1 MLYSCTHI
9 YLCPCKVS
17 GLQGVHVYV
26 RIQGL
31 RRSLIIAD
39 VRTTSMMATD
49 NLRQVLEG
57 YEQERIQLGVT
68 FLNQA
73 MVAATLND
81 NHECIGKLIKMGA
94 KNIDECIQLAKE
106 KGVINAT
113 AMLILLKAALTGDK
127 TLLYVFQTGNA
138 SLTPEFATLNI
149 TCKVNSRI
157 ARAVKSG
164 VVSTIHPLEV
174 AQQSGQHSIVHGL
187 LLLTRINKVIGSIN
201 WSNLQLVSVDRCLV
215 HQMCNWVTTLELSSN
230 KLRSIPAEIEILTKV
245 S

>member
-1 MLYSCTHI
+1 MDLS
-9 YLCPCKVS
+9 
-17 GLQGVHVYV
+17 
-26 RIQGL
+26 
-31 RRSLIIAD
+31 
-39 VRTTSMMATD
+39 TSNFDSTIVQTISIMATD

-127 TLLYVFQTGNA
+127 TLLYIFQTGYA
-138 SLTPEFATLNI
+138 SLTPEFAGLNL
-149 TCKVNSRI
+149 TRQVNLKI
-157 ARAVKSG
+157 AQAVRSHTI
-164 VVSTIHPLEV
+164 STIHVLEV
-174 AQQSGQHSIVHGL
+174 AQQSGQHSVVQEL
-187 LLLTRINKVIGSIN
+187 LLLTRTNELIGSIN
-201 WSNLQLVSVDRCLV
+201 WSNLHLVSMDRCLV
-215 HQMCNWVTTLELSSN
+215 HRMCNWVTALNLSSN
-230 KLRSIPAEIEILTKV
+230 KLKSIPAEIEILTKV

>member
-1 MLYSCTHI
+1 MDLSTSNFDSTI
-9 YLCPCKVS
+9 
-17 GLQGVHVYV
+17 
-26 RIQGL
+26 
-31 RRSLIIAD
+31 
-39 VRTTSMMATD
+39 VRTISIMATD

-127 TLLYVFQTGNA
+127 TLLYIFQTGYA
-138 SLTPEFATLNI
+138 SLTPEFAGLNL
-149 TCKVNSRI
+149 TRQVNLKI
-157 ARAVKSG
+157 AQAVRSHTI
-164 VVSTIHPLEV
+164 STIRILEV
-174 AQQSGQHSIVHGL
+174 AQQSGQHSVVQEL
-187 LLLTRINKVIGSIN
+187 LLLTRTNELIGSIN
-201 WSNLQLVSVDRCLV
+201 WSNLHLVSMDRCLV
-215 HQMCNWVTTLELSSN
+215 HRMCNWVTALNLSSN
-230 KLRSIPAEIEILTKV
+230 KLKSIPAEIEILTKV